1 MVSPARKNAQ
11 LYCDEVMKQNHNSKR
26 HRGRSNGWRGSHGAN
41 HSMESSGPEVKIR
54 GSATQLFEKYQ
65 TLARDAVSS
74 GDRIAAENYLQHA
87 EHYYRVLSV
96 QSAQT
101 AESPNGGRPRG
112 GRDRDRDNSSGNT
125 AIAGESREPPNATPS
140 QTPS

>member
-1 MVSPARKNAQ
+1 
-11 LYCDEVMKQNHNSKR
+11 
-26 HRGRSNGWRGSHGAN
+26 
-41 HSMESSGPEVKIR
+41 MESSGPEVKIR

-65 TLARDAVSS
+65 SLARDAVSA

-96 QSAQT
+96 QSAQN
-101 AESPNGGRPRG
+101 ADSSNGGRPRG
-112 GRDRDRDNSSGNT
+112 GRDRDRGNSSGNT
-125 AIAGESREPPNATPS
+125 AIAGESQETPDATPS